1 MNVGKMEE
9 TQSRVFN
16 TDEDASLLDVLL
28 TLAEN
33 LKLLIIGPL
42 VVGLCALSISFMLP
56 KTYQSV
62 AVLQAE
68 QATATL
74 MTTAAV
80 LDPVAAGLGMDKEDG
95 VEGARRTLRENI
107 KAAVGRNDKLLTLT
121 VSAPTPE
128 RAQAT
133 ANAVL
138 EQTYLQS
145 RPKGSV
151 GKRLAGQLAEAQGRL
166 KNAESAAAGMLKRLE
181 TSAVSAPGGSELAR
195 GYADL
200 LTAAAAAQGQVSAL
214 ETQLEGLSAA
224 LLVQAPTLPQRA
236 SQPKKALMA
245 IGATLGTGLLLL
257 LFIFVRQALRTTAT
271 DAEAAGKLARIRR
284 ALGLKPQ
291 AAQ

>member
-1 MNVGKMEE
+1 MEE
-9 TQSRVFN
+9 IQSHLPTTAEEVG
-16 TDEDASLLDVLL
+16 LLDLL
-28 TLAEN
+28 VTLAEN
-33 LKLLIIGPL
+33 ARLLVIGPL
-42 VVGLCALSISFMLP
+42 LVGLCALALGFVLP
-56 KTYQSV
+56 QTFQSV

-68 QATATL
+68 QATASL

-80 LDPVAAGLGMDKEDG
+80 LDPVAAGLGIDKEDG

-107 KAAVGRNDKLLTLT
+107 KVAVGRNDKLLTLT

-128 RAQAT
+128 QAQAT
-133 ANAVL
+133 ANALL

-181 TSAVSAPGGSELAR
+181 TSALSAPGGSELAR

-214 ETQLEGLSAA
+214 ETQLEGLNEA
-224 LLVQAPTLPQRA
+224 LLVQAPTLPQKA
-236 SQPKKALMA
+236 SQPKKALLA

-257 LFIFVRQALRTTAT
+257 LFIFVRQAVRTTAT

>member
-1 MNVGKMEE
+1 MEE
-9 TQSRVFN
+9 IHNHLPTTGEEEV
-16 TDEDASLLDVLL
+16 SLLDLL
-28 TLAEN
+28 VILAEN
-33 LKLLIIGPL
+33 AKLLVIGPL
-42 VVGLCALSISFMLP
+42 LVGLCALALGFVLP
-56 KTYQSV
+56 QTFQSV

-68 QATATL
+68 QATASL

-80 LDPVAAGLGMDKEDG
+80 LDPVAAGLGIDKEVG

-107 KAAVGRNDKLLTLT
+107 KVAVGRNDKLLTLT

-128 RAQAT
+128 QAQAT
-133 ANAVL
+133 ANALL

-181 TSAVSAPGGSELAR
+181 TSAVSPPGGSELAR

-200 LTAAAAAQGQVSAL
+200 LSAASAAQGQVSAL
-214 ETQLEGLSAA
+214 EIQLEGLNEA
-224 LLVQAPTLPQRA
+224 LLVQAPTLPEKA
-236 SQPKKALMA
+236 SQPKKALLA

>member
-1 MNVGKMEE
+1 MDEIQSPVPTTAQEVG
-9 TQSRVFN
+9 
-16 TDEDASLLDVLL
+16 LLDLL
-28 TLAEN
+28 VTLAEN
-33 LKLLIIGPL
+33 ARLIVIGPL
-42 VVGLCALSISFMLP
+42 LVGLCALALGFVLP
-56 KTYQSV
+56 PTFQSV

-68 QATATL
+68 QATASL

-80 LDPVAAGLGMDKEDG
+80 LDPVAAGLELDKGDS
-95 VEGARRTLRENI
+95 VEEARRTLRENI
-107 KAAVGRNDKLLTLT
+107 RVAVGRNDKLLTLT

-128 RAQAT
+128 QAQAT
-133 ANAVL
+133 AHALL

-151 GKRLAGQLAEAQGRL
+151 GQRLEVQLAEAQGRL
-166 KNAESAAAGMLKRLE
+166 TNAESAAAGMLKRLQ

-214 ETQLEGLSAA
+214 ETQLEGLSEA
-224 LLVQAPTLPQRA
+224 LLVQAPTLPEKA
-236 SQPKKALMA
+236 SQPKKALLA
-245 IGATLGTGLLLL
+245 IGATLGTGMLLL
-257 LFIFVRQALRTTAT
+257 LFIFVRQALRSTAT
-271 DAEAAGKLARIRR
+271 DADAATKLARIRR